1 MYCVKCVENRF
12 ALKQERNK
20 MQPLVV
26 TKTELG
32 MRVSVYGYVV
42 GTFDDKS
49 FDCYDVAYEQ
59 MLKELF
65 ELFKFY
71 SGLFRE

>member
-1 MYCVKCVENRF
+1 M
-12 ALKQERNK
+12 
-20 MQPLVV
+20 

-32 MRVSVYGYVV
+32 MRVSVHGYVV
-42 GTFDDKS
+42 GTFDDKAI
-49 FDCYDVAYEQ
+49 DCYDIAYEQ